1 MLSQYC
7 YHIFIHIYN
16 WGWCLMA
23 WLGALLIDDWLTYN
37 MDGLKDT
44 IGGATL

>member
-1 MLSQYC
+1 
-7 YHIFIHIYN
+7 
-16 WGWCLMA
+16 MA

-44 IGGATL
+44 IGGAWLGYI

>member
-1 MLSQYC
+1 M
-7 YHIFIHIYN
+7 ITFTIYDLLIYRL
-16 WGWCLMA
+16 G
-23 WLGALLIDDWLTYN
+23 LGALLIDDWLTYN

>member
-1 MLSQYC
+1 MILQSH
-7 YHIFIHIYN
+7 HITIVLA
-16 WGWCLMA
+16 G
-23 WLGALLIDDWLTYN
+23 LGSLLIDDWLTYN